1 MTCTQTSV
9 TQSATPRRSLPSQRP
24 LRHVVTA
31 MPPAQRALVAA
42 HALVKERTD
51 NEENKTL
58 NEGIAR
64 FYDESSGLWED
75 M

>member
-1 MTCTQTSV
+1 
-9 TQSATPRRSLPSQRP
+9 
-24 LRHVVTA
+24 